1 MMKVSKGM
9 ILVFILIALF
19 VFSTVVYA
27 ADALYRFMH
36 NDHIALIIGEV
47 VVVEEKSIS
56 VKVEKNI
63 ISAKDLNVSEAVKQ
77 VKISTAD
84 IKYPF
89 DYMFYNSEKDGAK
102 ATPALGDY
110 ILISLA
116 ES

>member
-1 MMKVSKGM
+1 MKVSKGM
-9 ILVFILIALF
+9 ILIFILIALF
-19 VFSTVVYA
+19 VFSSVVYA
-27 ADALYRFMH
+27 ADAMYRFMH

-47 VVVEEKSIS
+47 VVVGEKSIS
-56 VKVEKNI
+56 VKVEKSV
-63 ISAKDLNVSEAVKQ
+63 ISAKDLNVSAAVKQ
-77 VKISTAD
+77 VKLSNAD

-89 DYMFYNSEKDGAK
+89 DYVFYNSEKDGAK